1 MTKMIIQNMSRPPV
15 RFLCKAFAHC
25 ATCDGSIA
33 GSPAVLRWHL
43 GGWGSAV
50 FLRSNPEVLGK
61 GYLDPPEC
69 LRSGFE
75 AALLPAQA
83 VIYAGLRNLRDQGV
97 RMQKMRHGRRTRRRR
112 SRGARAELVV

>member
-1 MTKMIIQNMSRPPV
+1 MIIQNMSRPPV
-15 RFLCKAFAHC
+15 RFLCPAFAHC
-25 ATCDGSIA
+25 ARATDLLQARLQFCDGA
-33 GSPAVLRWHL
+33 WEARGV
-43 GGWGSAV
+43 GAV

-83 VIYAGLRNLRDQGV
+83 VVYAGLQNLRDQGV